1 MKKILYSLLTIS
13 GLFLTGC
20 ATFDDPVVEN
30 YGEGPKVTIK
40 VTEATDTTFTF
51 TVTPAKGTQYYSV
64 LVDESALADS
74 SLVASSLL
82 KGSYSGVYNKVI
94 NAATDS
100 VFTFNMCGADGK
112 SLASPNTVYQIYA
125 VAAND
130 KGVVGEI
137 AIESAIT
144 GDEVAPRPTGAEYK
158 DKVMYIQFSENVAR
172 GEGAVKVDVYKEN
185 DLANVVTLPAEEF
198 EVAVSGAKVGV
209 AVPTTYAGA
218 IIAVSWEEGAFVD
231 SKGNKCP
238 AFNSGLDY
246 TIGRFSGACGQNDY
260 AALEITDENVT
271 APEAGAAITEWEEFM
286 GEITLSTKLYAV
298 EENLDKAL
306 SVTYA
311 NDKTVK
317 TINLSADNWAV
328 KDSVIFFT
336 LPEAPLG
343 GDIITVNVAAG
354 AVTDVYGNPNE
365 AYAGEETYWKMISF
379 VATDDMMLGIFKG
392 SAVSKGQ
399 SGSIGDSIIIE
410 RVPELDG
417 NAEVYIPEN
426 GKAVKI
432 SNLLVKGSEIL
443 GYYDLDEAVLY
454 VANFYE
460 VGTVT
465 MSGGNDYGSVTYN
478 HKDNTTPWIPFE
490 LKSDGTMTS
499 TELGWVYTNLDY
511 SEAIGWIAQFSQ
523 STFTKIGELP
533 AEEPASAKAF
543 SAKKMN
549 VKSLKALK

>member
-1 MKKILYSLLTIS
+1 MKKILYSMIAACSLCFTSCIS
-13 GLFLTGC
+13 
-20 ATFDDPVVEN
+20 FDDPVVEN
-30 YGEGPKVTIK
+30 YGEGPQVTIK
-40 VTEATDTTFTF
+40 VTETTDSTFTF

-64 LVDESALADS
+64 LVDKSAIADS

-82 KGSYSGVYNKVI
+82 KGSYSGVYTKVI
-94 NAATDS
+94 NATTDS
-100 VFTFNMCGADGK
+100 VFTFNMCDADGK
-112 SLASPNTVYQIYA
+112 PLASPNTVYQIYA

-137 AIESAIT
+137 AIESVVT
-144 GDEVAPRPTGAEYK
+144 GDGVAPRPTKSEYK
-158 DKVMYIQFSENVAR
+158 DKVMYIEFSENVAR
-172 GEGAVKVDVYKEN
+172 GEGAVKVDVYKEY

-198 EVAVSGAKVGV
+198 EVAVSGSTVAV

-218 IIAVSWEEGAFVD
+218 VIAVSWEEGAFVD
-231 SKGNKCP
+231 GKGNKCS

-246 TIGRFSGACGQNDY
+246 TTGRFSGACGQNDY
-260 AALEITDENVT
+260 VAFEITDENVT

-286 GEITLSTKLYAV
+286 GVITLNTKLYPVEKNLNKAV
-298 EENLDKAL
+298 
-306 SVTYA
+306 SVTYV

-328 KDSVIFFT
+328 KDSVIYFT

-354 AVTDVYGNPNE
+354 AVTDVYGNTNE
-365 AYAGEETYWKMISF
+365 AYTGEETYWKMFSF
-379 VATDDMMLGIFKG
+379 VATDNMMLGIFKG
-392 SAVSKGQ
+392 TAVSSGQ
-399 SGSIGDSIIIE
+399 TGSIGDSIIIE

-417 NAEVYIPEN
+417 NADEYIPEN

-432 SNLLVKGSEIL
+432 SNLLKNGSAIL

-465 MSGGNDYGSVTYN
+465 LSDGNDYGSITYN
-478 HKDNTTPWIPFE
+478 FNDDKNLWIPFE
-490 LKSDGTMTS
+490 LKSDGTMS
-499 TELGWVYTNLDY
+499 SADLGWVYTNLDY
-511 SEAIGWIAQFSQ
+511 SQALGWLARFSQ

-543 SAKKMN
+543 SVKKMN